1 MKHCL
6 TIAGSDCSGG
16 AGIQADLK
24 AFSAL
29 GTFGMSVVTSVVAE
43 NTSRVL
49 SIFDV
54 PPESVAAQIDA
65 VFEDIRVDAVK
76 IGMLPS
82 AAIIKTVAEQL
93 RRYAPPFIVLD
104 PVMVA
109 TSGGTLMQNEA
120 VETLMTELF
129 PLADLQ
135 TPNIPEAEAIC
146 GKKIE
151 TKADMEAAAKQICAT
166 GAKAVLIK
174 GGHLTGEA
182 LDILYDG
189 SAFHTF
195 THARIASTSTHGTG
209 CTLSSA
215 IAAYLA
221 RGCSLKEAVANAKSY
236 VTEAIRHAEA
246 DIGRG
251 NGPTNHFYDYYSL
264 KGWDK

>member
-6 TIAGSDCSGG
+6 SIAGSDCSGG

-24 AFSAL
+24 TFSAL
-29 GTFGMSVVTSVVAE
+29 GMFGMSVVTSVVAE

-49 SIFDV
+49 SIFDI
-54 PPESVAAQIDA
+54 PEEGIAAQIDA

-82 AAIIKTVAEQL
+82 AAIIETVAEHL
-93 RRYAPPFIVLD
+93 RRYAPPFVVLD

-120 VETLMTELF
+120 VETLIAKLF
-129 PLADLQ
+129 PHADLL

-151 TKADMEAAAKQICAT
+151 TQADMEEAAKQICAM

-182 LDILYDG
+182 LDILYD
-189 SAFHTF
+189 SAAFHTF
-195 THARIASTSTHGTG
+195 THARIASTSTHGTAVPFRRQ
-209 CTLSSA
+209 SPR
-215 IAAYLA
+215 IWRAAV
-221 RGCSLKEAVANAKSY
+221 R
-236 VTEAIRHAEA
+236 
-246 DIGRG
+246 
-251 NGPTNHFYDYYSL
+251 
-264 KGWDK
+264 

>member
-24 AFSAL
+24 TFSAL

-54 PPESVAAQIDA
+54 PEEGVAAQIDA

-82 AAIIKTVAEQL
+82 AAIIETVAEQL
-93 RRYAPPFIVLD
+93 RRYKPPFVVLD

-120 VETLMTELF
+120 VETLIAKLF
-129 PLADLQ
+129 PLADLL

-151 TKADMEAAAKQICAT
+151 TQTDMEEAAKQICAM

-182 LDILYDG
+182 LDILYK
-189 SAFHTF
+189 
-195 THARIASTSTHGTG
+195 HARYGLYPLVGNRRVFGARLFAERCG
-209 CTLSSA
+209 CKCKKL
-215 IAAYLA
+215 
-221 RGCSLKEAVANAKSY
+221 C
-236 VTEAIRHAEA
+236 
-246 DIGRG
+246 DRG
-251 NGPTNHFYDYYSL
+251 NPPRKRGRRARQQPDQPL
-264 KGWDK
+264 L